1 MKTHKVFGVRR
12 SHILI
17 AAWCAIAIS
26 VGATETRADD
36 WREVNEN
43 VRDQIAMLQPSM
55 GTHTIEINNQG
66 RGRIALEGYVESEEA
81 RRRVE
86 QAAQKAEG
94 VTSVENRLKISE
106 REELPR
112 DSEVAQLQEA
122 FRREVPHG
130 RYNIAVN
137 THPGKVV
144 LHGTVDSMETKRKI
158 VEVASSVSKRSVQD
172 ELAVAPQ
179 KTDAEIQ
186 ESIQQALTR
195 EYPHLVEALHISVKD
210 GVATVEGNARSR
222 VDVDKALAAVLNIEG
237 VRDIESRVTV
247 QGRDYTQK
255 HERAAEAE

>member
-1 MKTHKVFGVRR
+1 METHKVFGRR
-12 SHILI
+12 STRILI
-17 AAWCAIAIS
+17 ATGCVLAMNGVSAPL
-26 VGATETRADD
+26 RADD

-55 GTHTIEINNQG
+55 GTHSVEINNQG

-86 QAAQKAEG
+86 QAAKKAEG
-94 VTSVENRLKISE
+94 VTSVENRLKVSE
-106 REELPR
+106 RDELSR

-144 LHGTVDSMETKRKI
+144 LHGIVDSMETKRKI

-186 ESIQQALTR
+186 DSIQRALAK
-195 EYPHLVEALHISVKD
+195 EYPHLMEGLNVSVKD
-210 GVATVEGNARSR
+210 GVAMVEGKARSH
-222 VDVDKALAAVLNIEG
+222 VEVDKVLAAVLNIEG
-237 VRDIESRVTV
+237 VRDIQSRVTV
-247 QGRDYTQK
+247 RGGEYTQK
-255 HERAAEAE
+255 HEGAERAE